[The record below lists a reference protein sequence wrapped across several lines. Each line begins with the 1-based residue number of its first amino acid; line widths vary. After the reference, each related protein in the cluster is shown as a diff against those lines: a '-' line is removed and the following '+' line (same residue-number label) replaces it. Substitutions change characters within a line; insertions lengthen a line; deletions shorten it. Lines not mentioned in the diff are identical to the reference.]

1 VKFRIGADGKPE
13 LLKLAK
19 IEFIDDGPGKPVGI
33 NRFIGRR
40 PIFAFGNSDGDL
52 QMLQWTV
59 AGQGPRF
66 AGLVHH
72 TDAEREYAYDRDQG
86 RQARQGTGRGER
98 EGLGRGRHEAGLEDG
113 VSAGEVRRDEMKMP
127 VISAI
132 ALAAAICQGASAQ
145 SLTSDQLSQRSIE
158 RRAIE
163 SIIWGMPAV
172 NYDLMLQAAIN
183 AKAKPN
189 QVIYWSR
196 LPDWKNQ
203 TLTPNP
209 DVIYLMPLFD
219 TKEVGPMVMEI
230 PPAGPAG
237 SITGSIDDGWQTA
250 LEDVGPA
257 GVDKG
262 KGGKYLVLPP
272 GYKDETPKGYIVLQS
287 PTYQSYALL
296 RSNLASGSDTDVAKA
311 VAYGKQ
317 VKVYPLSQAKR
328 PPATIFVDAI
338 DIVFDSTIPGDLRF
352 FQALDRFV
360 QHEPWI
366 DRDRVMIDML
376 KSIGVEKG
384 KTFAPDQGMQAVL
397 KEAIGEARAWLDN
410 RYESIFTT
418 SFNEGQQWVLP
429 ALPGVSEGM
438 MTNFANPNAYPVDGR
453 GVAYS
458 MAFFSA
464 KHLGAGQYYLMTIRD
479 KERKP
484 LDGNGTYRLNV
495 PADAPVK
502 LYWSA
507 TVYDRASHALIRGQ
521 KWASRSSNTPKLQ
534 KNADGSVDVFFAP
547 KAPAGKEANWVPTD
561 ANGRFEVLFRLYGPE
576 KPFFDK
582 KWVLPDIE
590 RIAVQ

>member
-1 VKFRIGADGKPE
+1 MKRMVFAT
-13 LLKLAK
+13 LAY
-19 IEFIDDGPGKPVGI
+19 FC
-33 NRFIGRR
+33 
-40 PIFAFGNSDGDL
+40 
-52 QMLQWTV
+52 
-59 AGQGPRF
+59 
-66 AGLVHH
+66 
-72 TDAEREYAYDRDQG
+72 
-86 RQARQGTGRGER
+86 
-98 EGLGRGRHEAGLEDG
+98 
-113 VSAGEVRRDEMKMP
+113 
-127 VISAI
+127 AI
-132 ALAAAICQGASAQ
+132 AFSQAQNFATDDLARG
-145 SLTSDQLSQRSIE
+145 TIE
-158 RRAIE
+158 RRAVE
-163 SIIWGMPAV
+163 AVIWGMPAV

-183 AKAKPN
+183 AGAKTN
-189 QVIYWSR
+189 QVVYWSR

-230 PPAGPAG
+230 PPAGPDG

-262 KGGKYLVLPP
+262 AGGKYLILPP
-272 GYKDETPKGYIVLQS
+272 GYKDSPPEGYIALPS
-287 PTYQSYALL
+287 PTYQSYAIL
-296 RSNLASGSDTDVAKA
+296 RSNLASGSDADLAKA
-311 VAYGKQ
+311 VAYGKR
-317 VKVYPLSQAKR
+317 VKVYPLSQANS
-328 PPATIFVDAI
+328 PPATTFVDAI
-338 DIVFDSTIPGDLRF
+338 DVVFDSTIPGDIRF

-366 DRDRVMIDML
+366 DRDRAMIDML
-376 KSIGVEKG
+376 KSIGIEKG
-384 KTFAPDQGMQAVL
+384 KTFAPDQATQAVL
-397 KEAIGEARAWLDN
+397 KDAIGEARAWLDH
-410 RYESIFTT
+410 RYEDIFTI

-429 ALPGVSEGM
+429 VLPGVSEAM

-479 KERKP
+479 KDRKP

-495 PADAPVK
+495 PANAPVK

-507 TVYDRASHALIRGQ
+507 TVYDRATHALIRGQ
-521 KWASRSSNTPKLQ
+521 PWSSRSSNTPKLQ
-534 KNADGSVDVFFAP
+534 KNADGSVDIYFGPNAL
-547 KAPAGKEANWVPTD
+547 AGKDSNWVPTD

-590 RIAVQ
+590 RIAAQ

>member
-1 VKFRIGADGKPE
+1 MMRTTLAVLAFVFASTTAQAQNLTADD
-13 LLKLAK
+13 LA
-19 IEFIDDGPGKPVGI
+19 
-33 NRFIGRR
+33 
-40 PIFAFGNSDGDL
+40 
-52 QMLQWTV
+52 
-59 AGQGPRF
+59 
-66 AGLVHH
+66 
-72 TDAEREYAYDRDQG
+72 
-86 RQARQGTGRGER
+86 
-98 EGLGRGRHEAGLEDG
+98 
-113 VSAGEVRRDEMKMP
+113 
-127 VISAI
+127 
-132 ALAAAICQGASAQ
+132 
-145 SLTSDQLSQRSIE
+145 
-158 RRAIE
+158 RRAIARRAVE
-163 SIIWGMPAV
+163 AVVWGMPAV
-172 NYDLMLQAAIN
+172 NYDLMLQAAIG
-183 AKAKPN
+183 AKAKTN
-189 QVIYWSR
+189 QIVYWSR

-219 TKEVGPMVMEI
+219 TKDVGPMVMEI

-262 KGGKYLVLPP
+262 KGGKYLILPP
-272 GYKDETPKGYIVLQS
+272 GYKDKTPKGYIVLQS

-296 RSNLASGSDTDVAKA
+296 RSNLASGSEADVAKA
-311 VAYGKQ
+311 VAYGKR
-317 VKVYPLSQAKR
+317 VKIYPLSQAGN
-328 PPATIFVDAI
+328 PPATTFVDAI
-338 DIVFDSTIPGDLRF
+338 DVVFDSTIPGDIRF

-376 KSIGVEKG
+376 KSIGIEKG
-384 KTFAPDQGMQAVL
+384 KAFAPDQGTQAVL
-397 KEAIGEARAWLDN
+397 KDAIGEARAWLDN
-410 RYESIFTT
+410 RYEDVFTT

-429 ALPGVSEGM
+429 VLPGVPEGM

-479 KERKP
+479 KDRKP
-484 LDGNGTYRLNV
+484 LVGNGTYRLHV
-495 PADAPVK
+495 PANAPVK

-507 TVYDRASHALIRGQ
+507 TLYDRATHALIRGQ
-521 KWASRSSNTPKLQ
+521 PWSSRSSNTPKLQ
-534 KNADGSVDVFFAP
+534 KNADGSVDVFFGP
-547 KAPAGKEANWVPTD
+547 KAPDGRETNWVPTD
-561 ANGRFEVLFRLYGPE
+561 PNGRFEVLFRLYGPE

-590 RIAVQ
+590 RTAAQ

>member
-1 VKFRIGADGKPE
+1 
-13 LLKLAK
+13 
-19 IEFIDDGPGKPVGI
+19 
-33 NRFIGRR
+33 
-40 PIFAFGNSDGDL
+40 
-52 QMLQWTV
+52 
-59 AGQGPRF
+59 
-66 AGLVHH
+66 
-72 TDAEREYAYDRDQG
+72 
-86 RQARQGTGRGER
+86 
-98 EGLGRGRHEAGLEDG
+98 
-113 VSAGEVRRDEMKMP
+113 MKMLLLAIP
-127 VISAI
+127 LATAIS
-132 ALAAAICQGASAQ
+132 QGSFAQ
-145 SLTSDQLSQRSIE
+145 TLTPDQLAQRTIE
-158 RRAIE
+158 RRAVE
-163 SIIWGMPAV
+163 AVIWGMPAV
-172 NYDLMLQAAIN
+172 NYELMLQAAIN
-183 AKAKPN
+183 ARAKPN
-189 QVIYWSR
+189 QVVYWSR

-257 GVDKG
+257 GADKG
-262 KGGKYLVLPP
+262 AGGKYLILPP
-272 GYKDETPKGYIVLQS
+272 GYKDTPPEGYIALRS

-296 RSNLASGSDTDVAKA
+296 RSNLASGSEADIAKA
-311 VAYGKQ
+311 VAYGKT
-317 VKVYPLSQAKR
+317 VKVYPLSQAAR
-328 PPATIFVDAI
+328 PPATTFVDAI
-338 DIVFDSTIPGDLRF
+338 DVVFDSTIPGDLRF
-352 FQALDRFV
+352 FGALDRFV

-376 KSIGVEKG
+376 KSIGIEKG
-384 KTFAPDQGMQAVL
+384 KSFAPDPATQAVL
-397 KEAIGEARAWLDN
+397 KDAIGEARAWLDH
-410 RYESIFTT
+410 RYEDVFTT

-429 ALPGVSEGM
+429 APPDVGEGM

-479 KERKP
+479 KDHKP
-484 LDGNGTYRLNV
+484 LDGNGGYRLNV
-495 PADAPVK
+495 PANAPVK

-507 TVYDRASHALIRGQ
+507 TVYNRATHALIRGQ
-521 KWASRSSNTPKLQ
+521 PWSSRSSNTPKLQ

-547 KAPAGKEANWVPTD
+547 KAPAGKETNWVPTD

-590 RIAVQ
+590 KVN